1 LSLMEAS
8 ICGVP
13 QAFMDYEMNQQLPER
28 LGNREIGMAPHGCYP
43 CRGDDRWVA
52 IAVRSEHEWSALC
65 SVMGNPSWT
74 RQEQFADMT
83 RRWQH
88 QDTLDEHLGKWTILH
103 DASELMEKLQSE
115 GVAVGPVL
123 DSVDLL
129 RDPHLQ
135 DRGVLVELT
144 SDKRANQVIMGA
156 PWTIEPGLTPQYRKA
171 PELGEDNDYVF
182 QTLLGM
188 SEAEIARLGEEQ
200 VLF

>member
-1 LSLMEAS
+1 
-8 ICGVP
+8 
-13 QAFMDYEMNQQLPER
+13 
-28 LGNREIGMAPHGCYP
+28 
-43 CRGDDRWVA
+43 
-52 IAVRSEHEWSALC
+52 
-65 SVMGNPSWT
+65 
-74 RQEQFADMT
+74 MT

-88 QDTLDEHLGKWTILH
+88 QDALDEHLGKWTILH